1 MIIVNNNNHDLL
13 QLSIFP
19 KDLFL
24 NAHVSGPASFSVIGF
39 FTLNSPMKSPA
50 YGYGIWDRCL
60 LGSSRMEVSIL
71 EDFQVCPALPHHM
84 DFWSQ
89 VSWMSLRNSLLVDTG
104 AGCSKHK
111 SIEGGDS

>member
-50 YGYGIWDRCL
+50 SPWLWYLGQVLAWKQQDGGFHFRGLPGVSCSSTSYG
-60 LGSSRMEVSIL
+60 
-71 EDFQVCPALPHHM
+71 
-84 DFWSQ
+84 
-89 VSWMSLRNSLLVDTG
+89 LLVPGLLDE
-104 AGCSKHK
+104 S
-111 SIEGGDS
+111 